1 MFGKK
6 SKEKKPVN
14 KEELKLSI
22 ADKALSVIWVAA
34 GGVLVYFGMKCGEKT
49 TSAAISRG
57 LEKSYDKGLIKFFDL
72 NGKEMIGFD
81 AANEALKDAINKG
94 VFK

>member
-34 GGVLVYFGMKCGEKT
+34 GGVLVCIGMKCGERYATQVANSGFSKLH
-49 TSAAISRG
+49 SLG
-57 LEKSYDKGLIKFFDL
+57 FVKFFDDT
-72 NGKEMIGFD
+72 GKELNML
-81 AANEALKDAINKG
+81 EASKFIKSL
-94 VFK
+94 

>member
-14 KEELKLSI
+14 KEELKLST
-22 ADKALSVIWVAA
+22 ADKALSVIWVATGA
-34 GGVLVYFGMKCGEKT
+34 VIVYFGIKCGEKT
-49 TSAAISRG
+49 TSAAITRG

-81 AANEALKDAINKG
+81 AANEALQDAINKG